1 MKKYYIPTSTLNFNN
16 ILSSESIS
24 PESFYSKRE
33 FGYPRWT
40 SIPGNDS
47 ENVITLYDSLFRFER
62 SASDVEDHPMM
73 IEIESDDNFI
83 PGNEGCFY
91 CDHSIYLS
99 PWTTSFIFFS
109 EKDIDVSL
117 SLSDRSS
124 ETKMLGLYRKKICIK
139 HPDTKALSNE
149 HREFKLNEQAI
160 QQDRIINKMK
170 GLLYGYY
177 IGALL
182 STTPELVHNHN
193 VLQELRDIFAS
204 VLSSESH
211 RPTDI
216 QKERISS
223 LLFDLQKDNE
233 TIKYLKSVLNDP
245 QKVKDVCKKLFN
257 MGASFQ
263 GVINSNEVSG
273 WLSNTYKE
281 NPALSWLHKQ
291 QVILKEK
298 MRDSRTLLSPEKES
312 IVICN
317 YKVKKIAEN
326 DLKENDSNLVK
337 IWVNEVLSS
346 DKYNG
351 KISSFKGNLADA
363 VTREAK
369 NIYGGKWDDS
379 EAKVY
384 LNSMRRY
391 VNGNESD
398 FQWNHLLYSSIAAV
412 IAKGNDWEDML
423 KFMQSKNIVDY
434 RLAFA
439 FYGELNGFANL
450 TRDFTDLL
458 LNNEDRKYVS
468 EVYRE
473 FSGQLLGINP
483 YPKESAFVSEKPT
496 VDNVSSTM
504 GELEWKSGCRDY
516 IEKMEIRQIY
526 KDTAL
531 NVLNEKELSTP
542 EKYFKCLSKEQG
554 WKKSKAK
561 QELFSYLNEKNGVC
575 EKGLFDGTEQ
585 TSQQEEYKTS
595 NDYNK
600 SSMFD
605 EYKNWGNKTAEF
617 ISDVKSKKIY
627 IKDIKW
633 FIDNHN
639 ETYEDD
645 KGKITNGC
653 YYGKSK
659 ENDDLIDRFSKFL
672 KNQTMNDNP
681 RLQWKKEIY
690 NKIPIDKIIG
700 FLKEQYGH
708 R

>member
-24 PESFYSKRE
+24 PESFYSKRG

-62 SASDVEDHPMM
+62 PASEVEDHPMM

-99 PWTTSFIFFS
+99 PGTTSFIFFS

-117 SLSDRSS
+117 SISDRSS

-216 QKERISS
+216 QEERISS

-245 QKVKDVCKKLFN
+245 QKIKDVCKKLFN

-263 GVINSNEVSG
+263 GVINSNKVSV
-273 WLSNTYKE
+273 WLSNFYKE
-281 NPALSWLHKQ
+281 NPALGWLHDQ
-291 QVILKEK
+291 QSILKEK
-298 MRDSRTLLSPEKES
+298 MRGSRTFLSPEEES
-312 IVICN
+312 IVISN
-317 YKVKKIAEN
+317 HEVKKIAEN
-326 DLKENDSNLVK
+326 VLKENDSNLVK

-346 DKYNG
+346 NKYNG
-351 KISSFKGNLADA
+351 KISSFKGDLAD
-363 VTREAK
+363 VITLKAK
-369 NIYGGKWDDS
+369 DIYGGKWDDS

-391 VNGNESD
+391 VNGNESNL
-398 FQWNHLLYSSIAAV
+398 QWNRLLYSSITAV
-412 IAKGNDWEDML
+412 IAKGDDWENML
-423 KFMQSKNIVDY
+423 MFMQSKNIVDY

-450 TRDFTDLL
+450 TRDFTNML
-458 LNNEDRKYVS
+458 LNEDSKYVT

-473 FSGQLLGINP
+473 FSGQLLGIDP

-504 GELEWKSGCRDY
+504 GELEWKSGCRDFIVKK
-516 IEKMEIRQIY
+516 IECSKKA

-531 NVLNEKELSTP
+531 RLLNDPEISTID
-542 EKYFKCLSKEQG
+542 EYKNRLSKEQG

-575 EKGLFDGTEQ
+575 EKDLFNGTEQ

-617 ISDVKSKKIY
+617 ISDVNSKKQY
-627 IKDIKW
+627 IKNIKW

-639 ETYEDD
+639 KTYKDD
-645 KGKITNGC
+645 KGVIKNGC
-653 YYGKSK
+653 YYGKSI

-672 KNQTMNDNP
+672 KNQKTQDKP